1 MSLGLIF
8 TLVVLV
14 VIGSTAQRISGL
26 GFALMLAPFLAIL
39 LGPHE
44 GVMITNLF
52 GAISPTMILLQV
64 WDRVDWKRFF
74 QLAIPA
80 IPTSFLGIW
89 ATAVLPTA
97 PMSIV
102 IGAFVAVGLLVA
114 IFMQAQAKPFDNTG
128 LRAGTGLLTGFIN
141 AVAGVGGPPLTA
153 YALISRWDPRP
164 FAATIQPLF
173 IVIGG
178 ITFLTKLILTPEQ
191 MPGMPMGAWI
201 GCFAAMIVGVW
212 AGAKLERH
220 ISATVV
226 RNFVIVVAFFGAAT
240 ALIKGILQVTGV
252 WA

>member
-1 MSLGLIF
+1 MSFGLVI
-8 TLVVLV
+8 TLVLLV
-14 VIGSTAQRISGL
+14 AIGSIAQRISGL

-52 GAISPTMILLQV
+52 GAISPMLVLLQV

-97 PMSIV
+97 LMSIV
-102 IGAFVAVGLLVA
+102 IGAFVAIGLLVA
-114 IFMQAQAKPFDNTG
+114 IFMQAKAQPFDNMG
-128 LRAGTGLLTGFIN
+128 LRTGTGLLTGFTN

-173 IVIGG
+173 IVIGA

-191 MPGMPMGAWI
+191 MPAMPLGAWI
-201 GCFAAMIVGVW
+201 GTFAAMIVGVL
-212 AGAKLERH
+212 AGSVLEKH
-220 ISATVV
+220 ISATFV

-240 ALIKGILQVTGV
+240 ALVKGILQVTGV